1 MDEQAPAITPI
12 RQGLRVELAHLR
24 GDLQARDIER
34 KAGALVE
41 QSLARLLSILLDL
54 V

>member
-1 MDEQAPAITPI
+1 MPV
-12 RQGLRVELAHLR
+12 RQSLQLELVQLR

-34 KAGALVE
+34 RAGTLVE

-54 V
+54 E